1 MIKVIGIRRLDYKNK
16 DGRAVKG
23 YSFYLSEDVENVIGV
38 TAFNSFLSDEAIQP
52 LLNVVGSAEKLLG
65 MNVDLSYNRYGRLTG
80 MKVIK

>member
-16 DGRAVKG
+16 DGRSVKG

-38 TAFNSFLSDEAIQP
+38 SAFNSFLSDEAIQP

>member
-16 DGRAVKG
+16 DGRSVKG

-38 TAFNSFLSDEAIQP
+38 SAFNSFLSDEAIQP

-80 MKVIK
+80 MKVVK